1 MQVFRHAKPGFHH
14 WLINLRKKDKKMK
27 KHHLVKSA
35 AILLAVLFLLLS
47 GSQAM
52 ARESLKVATLA
63 PRGLGWAVSWEKLVA
78 PWIAQATDNQY
89 VFRVYW
95 GGSMGNDDEYIMKM
109 RIGQLQGAGCTGV
122 GATLASPEFSVLSL
136 PFLFNN
142 YDEVDYLR
150 TIMYPSFDFFFL
162 QNGFKLVLWIDQDFD
177 LLFSTRY
184 KFDTLEDFSRS
195 KILTWFGP
203 QEAAMLKALGASPI
217 PMAVTDVPTAKR
229 TGILDTNIAPSIWQV
244 GSQLY
249 TIDKFVNLMRIRY
262 SPAVVILTKEVW
274 DRIPATYRQNV
285 MAEREQIQTLY
296 CQDIRD
302 DNAKSLQGMID
313 YGVTPITPS
322 PEQLAQIKR
331 RAMTVY
337 NDLSGNLYP
346 VELLREVEQHLA
358 AFRRTGAPPA
368 SVAAAPAPRPA
379 PAPAPRPAAPEPPP
393 SMPSPV
399 AAPAPAP
406 APAAAPTPEL
416 EVMPAPEPPPVAPV
430 AVEDKPAVLV
440 APPPETVARVEA
452 EPDHLAR
459 VAAAYAQEEKELK
472 EEARK
477 VAPPVAV
484 AKAPAP
490 APERRA
496 SAWAERKRQIMEIQ
510 KVLKPMGLYDY
521 AIDGIYGPI
530 TRSGIITYQNMNGL
544 APTGIVDAA
553 LLEHMGIK

>member
-1 MQVFRHAKPGFHH
+1 
-14 WLINLRKKDKKMK
+14 MK
-27 KHHLVKSA
+27 KHSFVKSA
-35 AILLAVLFLLLS
+35 AFLLAVLFLLLS
-47 GSQAM
+47 GSQAL

-63 PRGLGWAVSWEKLVA
+63 PRGLGWAASWEKLVA

-95 GGSMGNDDEYIMKM
+95 GGSMGNDDEYISKM

-122 GATLASPEFSVLSL
+122 GATLASPEFSVVSL

-142 YDEVDYLR
+142 YDEVDYIR
-150 TIMYPSFDFFFL
+150 AIMYPTFDFYFL
-162 QNGFKLVLWIDQDFD
+162 QNDFKLVLWIDQDFD
-177 LLFSTRY
+177 LLFSTKY
-184 KFDTLEDFSRS
+184 KFDTLEDFGRS

-249 TIDKFVNLMRIRY
+249 TIDKYVNLMRIRY
-262 SPAVVILTKEVW
+262 SPAVVILTKDVW
-274 DRIPATYRQNV
+274 NRIPADYQKNV

-296 CQDIRD
+296 CQDIRT

-313 YGVTPITPS
+313 YGVTPVMPA

-358 AFRRTGAPPA
+358 AFRRTGTPPA
-368 SVAAAPAPRPA
+368 RVAAAPAPASRPA
-379 PAPAPRPAAPEPPP
+379 PAPAAPAPATRPAAPVMPP
-393 SMPSPV
+393 SIPSPV
-399 AAPAPAP
+399 AAPAPA
-406 APAAAPTPEL
+406 AVPTPEL
-416 EVMPAPEPPPVAPV
+416 EVIPEPLPAPV
-430 AVEDKPAVLV
+430 AVEQPAVEEPVVLV
-440 APPPETVARVEA
+440 APPPEMVARTEA

-459 VAAAYAQEEKELK
+459 VAAAYAQEEEELK
-472 EEARK
+472 EEASK
-477 VAPPVAV
+477 LPPPPAV
-484 AKAPAP
+484 APAP
-490 APERRA
+490 APTPERRA
-496 SAWAERKRQIMEIQ
+496 TAWAERRRQISEVQ
-510 KVLKPMGLYDY
+510 KILKPMGLYDY

-530 TRSGIITYQNMNGL
+530 TRSGIITYQSMHGL
-544 APTGIVDAA
+544 SPTGIVDET
-553 LLEHMGIK
+553 LLDHMGIK